1 MSHVRTS
8 YVHQYSTRQ
17 TNTVCLWIIDLSF
30 LNSISFH
37 LLNLPV
43 SHCAVLCVV
52 WPVRL
57 ARSVA
62 GQTILILD
70 AAHRPRCA
78 IRKLAVATRRRH
90 LKHHGKCIYL
100 SLSLAF
106 FRSSCPASFLFCF
119 AMCFTVCV
127 FVGSLLWHDIIVY
140 VFALN
145 QLNRNTI

>member
-30 LNSISFH
+30 LNPISFH

-100 SLSLAF
+100 SLSLLL
-106 FRSSCPASFLFCF
+106 SSVHLAPHPSYSALRVFHCLCVRRFV
-119 AMCFTVCV
+119 AMARHHCLCV
-127 FVGSLLWHDIIVY
+127 RIKS
-140 VFALN
+140 
-145 QLNRNTI
+145 T

>member
-100 SLSLAF
+100 SLS
-106 FRSSCPASFLFCF
+106 CFLPFILPRILPI
-119 AMCFTVCV
+119 
-127 FVGSLLWHDIIVY
+127 LLCY
-140 VFALN
+140 VFHCLCVRRFVAMARHHCLCV
-145 QLNRNTI
+145 RIKST